1 MVAPIYFSLSAYRNF
16 YNDEGLTSL
25 KNAIFSAVL
34 FPAAGGT
41 RAFAQHLHIL
51 NAAHTKLFL
60 STEKKISARFSKKGA
75 SEDIYIWGKGV
86 SALNV

>member
-41 RAFAQHLHIL
+41 RAFAQHLHSHRCPHKAL
-51 NAAHTKLFL
+51 S